1 MLDLTGRELPLP
13 RTIYDKPTRALLKD
27 MLAGLGLKPGQVF
40 TTARAIEWFAQHYP
54 RLKPG
59 SIRAHLV
66 QASTNDR
73 SRLHHSATNETD
85 DLIFKLG
92 SGQFRLYEPGKDP
105 SPIHELVEGDVA
117 RQQEL
122 GDEEIDESAGADA
135 APGSTQFA
143 LEQDLQRYLAD
154 NLAIIEPGLVLFEDE
169 DIRGLEYP
177 AGGGRRIDILAVD
190 KAGAFVV
197 LELKVEKG
205 YDRVVG
211 QLLRYM
217 NWVRKELAE
226 PGQRVRG
233 IIVSRTMTEDL
244 RLACMSIP
252 DVELFE
258 YQLSVTVSR
267 VPALELNR

>member
-1 MLDLTGRELPLP
+1 MA

-27 MLAGLGLKPGQVF
+27 MLASWGLKPGQVF
-40 TTARAIEWFAQHYP
+40 TTSRAIEWFAANYP
-54 RLKPG
+54 KLKAG

-73 SRLHHSATNETD
+73 SRLHHPATNETD
-85 DLIFKLG
+85 DLLFKLG

-105 SPIHELVEGDVA
+105 APIHELVEGDVA
-117 RQQEL
+117 RQEQL
-122 GDEEIDESAGADA
+122 GEEEEDEVESGANEA
-135 APGSTQFA
+135 QPGSTQFA

-154 NLAIIEPGLVLFEDE
+154 NLHIIEPGLTLFEDE
-169 DIRGLEYP
+169 DIKGFEYP

-190 KAGAFVV
+190 KAGGFVV

-211 QLLRYM
+211 QLLRYV

-233 IIVSRTMTEDL
+233 IIVCRTMSEDL
-244 RLACMSIP
+244 RLACASIP
-252 DVELFE
+252 DVELME

-267 VPALELNR
+267 VPTLQFPK